1 MTDPSTKTWNSICNL
16 TGPAMDALVEIEQSL
31 MEADDLGP
39 LDFRTLV
46 WVRCTLATL
55 YGIRADE
62 AIDEAAFS
70 DLRIQLADLWVDP
83 LPTD

>member
-1 MTDPSTKTWNSICNL
+1 MTDPSTKSWTSICNL
-16 TGPAMDALVEIEQSL
+16 TGAAMDALVEIEQSL

-39 LDFRTLV
+39 LEFRALV

-62 AIDEAAFS
+62 TIDEAAFAE
-70 DLRIQLADLWVDP
+70 LRVQLAGLCIDP
-83 LPTD
+83 LPTE